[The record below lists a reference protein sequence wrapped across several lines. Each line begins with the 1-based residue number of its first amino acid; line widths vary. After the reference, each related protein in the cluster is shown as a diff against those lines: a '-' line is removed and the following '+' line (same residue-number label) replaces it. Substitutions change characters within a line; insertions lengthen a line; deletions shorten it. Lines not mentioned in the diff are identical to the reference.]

1 MSDAAPAYAGPD
13 RILSGMQPT
22 GGLHLGNYLGALK
35 GWVALQE
42 SGKECFY
49 CVVDMHAITVAHDP
63 ALLAGR
69 VRAAAAAYMAA
80 GVDPDKSAVFAQSAV
95 PAHAELAWIFQCVA
109 RLGWLE
115 RMTQFKDK
123 AGKDAE
129 RASVGLFTYPVLQA
143 ADILVYKATHVPVG
157 EDQKQH
163 LELSRDIAAR
173 FNRDFCN
180 DQPVFPLPEPV
191 IQTSGARIMSLKDG
205 TAKMSKSDPSDNA
218 RINLDDDADTIARKI
233 KKAKTDPEPLPSEL
247 AGLNERPEAKN
258 LVGIYAAL
266 TNATAEQVLA
276 EFGGQGFGAFK
287 PRLAEAAVEFIAPI
301 SEEYARLVA
310 DPAEIDRKL
319 AKGAERAAEV
329 AAPVI
334 AEARDLVGYWKPGA

>member
-1 MSDAAPAYAGPD
+1 MSETAAYSGPD

-35 GWVALQE
+35 WWVELQN
-42 SGKECFY
+42 SGRECFY
-49 CVVDMHAITVAHDP
+49 CVVDMHAITMLHDP
-63 ALLAGR
+63 ALLPDR

-80 GVDPDKSAVFAQSAV
+80 GVDPDKSAVFAQSSV

-143 ADILVYKATHVPVG
+143 ADILIYKATHVPVG

-173 FNRDFCN
+173 FNRDFGAGEA
-180 DQPVFPLPEPV
+180 VFPLPEPV
-191 IQTSGARIMSLKDG
+191 IQKHGARIMSLKDG
-205 TAKMSKSDPSDNA
+205 SAKMSKSDPSDNA
-218 RINLDDDADTIARKI
+218 RINLEDDADTIARKI
-233 KKAKTDPEPLPSEL
+233 KKAKTDPEPLPETLAEL
-247 AGLNERPEAKN
+247 DARPEARN

-266 TNATAEQVLA
+266 TGQSMEAVLA
-276 EFGGQGFGAFK
+276 EHGGDGFGAFK
-287 PRLAEAAVEFIAPI
+287 PRLAEAAVAYIAPV
-301 SEEYARLVA
+301 SEEFARLMN
-310 DPAEIDRKL
+310 DPAEIDRIL
-319 AKGAERAAEV
+319 QAGAEKANAA
-329 AAPVI
+329 AAPI
-334 AEARDLVGYWKPGA
+334 LAEARERVGYWSPGR